1 MTSSLPIPVVAE
13 PIDARVRPPGSKSET
28 IRALATASLAEG
40 RSHLYEPLRADDP
53 LAMCDALRALGVP
66 VVSDG
71 EPWTVPGR
79 GGRLQEPEGPLE
91 VGESGL
97 SARILLAMAGLVS
110 GTVRMVGRGRLPE
123 RPMGGIVEVLRS
135 QGVEVSGDRIPIE
148 LTADGRLEG
157 GHIEVDCSESSQF
170 ASAVMLVAPVMSE
183 PVVLDIIGLASSG
196 GYLEITESTMR
207 RFGAGITKTITG
219 YEIANDG
226 YQAVDVVIEPD
237 ASAAVYPMGIAA
249 VSGGRV
255 VIDGLGTDSRQP
267 DLRIA
272 SVLEEMGCHVDRD
285 RDSMTIDARGVR
297 LRPLDVDLS
306 DAPDG
311 ALAVAVTCLF
321 AGGVS
326 RISGLG
332 SLRYKESDRL
342 SAISSE
348 IGRIGGRAEV
358 EGDTLVIGPGSLKA
372 AEMDAHGD
380 HRIAMAMA
388 IAGAMLPGSRMADA
402 GVVAK
407 TWPGFWDLVD
417 ELATG

>member
-1 MTSSLPIPVVAE
+1 MADSLLIPAIAD
-13 PIDARVRPPGSKSET
+13 PIDATVRPPGSKSET

-53 LAMCDALRALGVP
+53 LAMCHALRALGVP
-66 VVSDG
+66 VTSDG
-71 EPWTVPGR
+71 DPWTVPGG
-79 GGRLQEPEGPLE
+79 GGRLQAPEGPLE

-97 SARILLAMAGLVS
+97 SARILLAMAGLVA
-110 GTVRMVGRGRLPE
+110 GTVRLVGRGRLPE
-123 RPMGGIVEVLRS
+123 RPMGGIVDVLRS
-135 QGVEVSGDRIPIE
+135 QGVEVSGDGIPIE
-148 LTADGRLEG
+148 VTADGGLPG
-157 GHIEVDCSESSQF
+157 GHIDVDCSESSQF

-183 PVVLDIIGLASSG
+183 PVVLDITGLASSA

-207 RFGAGITKTITG
+207 RFGAGITRTVTG

-226 YQAVDVVIEPD
+226 YQAADVVIEPD

-249 VSGGRV
+249 VTGGRV
-255 VIDGLGTDSRQP
+255 VIDGLGADSRQP

-285 RDSMTIDARGVR
+285 RDSMSIDARGVR
-297 LRPLDVDLS
+297 LRPVDVNLS

-321 AGGVS
+321 ADGVS
-326 RISGLG
+326 RITGLG
-332 SLRYKESDRL
+332 SLRHKESDRL
-342 SAISSE
+342 SAISTE

-358 EGDTLVIGPGSLKA
+358 EGETLVIGPGSLEA
-372 AEMDAHGD
+372 AEMESHGD

-388 IAGAMLPGSRMADA
+388 IAGVVLPGSRMGDA
-402 GVVAK
+402 GAVSK
-407 TWPGFWDLVD
+407 TWPGFWGMIE
-417 ELATG
+417 ELSTR